1 MFDMIKFYNQKSNNY
16 QFSLC
21 EIRRQLLQMFA
32 TGDYYVCFC
41 DGKMFE
47 ASKKSN
53 DFVILTNLKS
63 GVYAEIQVDSLVRGI
78 RLGLFL
84 LQVVIFT
91 R

>member
-1 MFDMIKFYNQKSNNY
+1 M
-16 QFSLC
+16 L
-21 EIRRQLLQMFA
+21 A

-63 GVYAEIQVDSLVRGI
+63 GVYAEIPVDSLVRGI
-78 RLGLFL
+78 RLGLFSLKQKISRLFGGLFL

>member
-21 EIRRQLLQMFA
+21 ELRRQLLQMLA
-32 TGDYYVCFC
+32 NGDYYVCFC

-78 RLGLFL
+78 RLGLFSL
-84 LQVVIFT
+84 KQK
-91 R
+91 

>member
-1 MFDMIKFYNQKSNNY
+1 MFNMIKFYNQKSNNY

-21 EIRRQLLQMFA
+21 EIRRQLLQMLA

-47 ASKKSN
+47 ESKKSN

-63 GVYAEIQVDSLVRGI
+63 GVYAEIPVDSLVRGI
-78 RLGLFL
+78 RLGLFSL
-84 LQVVIFT
+84 KQK
-91 R
+91 

>member
-16 QFSLC
+16 QFPLC
-21 EIRRQLLQMFA
+21 EIRRQLLQMLA

-53 DFVILTNLKS
+53 VFVILTNLKS
-63 GVYAEIQVDSLVRGI
+63 GVYAEIPVDSLVRGI
-78 RLGLFL
+78 RLGLFSL
-84 LQVVIFT
+84 KQK
-91 R
+91 

>member
-1 MFDMIKFYNQKSNNY
+1 MFDLIKFYNQKSNNY

-63 GVYAEIQVDSLVRGI
+63 GVFAEIPVDSSVRGI
-78 RLGLFL
+78 RLGLFSL
-84 LQVVIFT
+84 KQK
-91 R
+91 

>member
-1 MFDMIKFYNQKSNNY
+1 
-16 QFSLC
+16 
-21 EIRRQLLQMFA
+21 MFA
-32 TGDYYVCFC
+32 TGDYYVYFC

-78 RLGLFL
+78 RLGLFSL
-84 LQVVIFT
+84 KQK
-91 R
+91 

>member
-1 MFDMIKFYNQKSNNY
+1 M
-16 QFSLC
+16 L
-21 EIRRQLLQMFA
+21 A

-63 GVYAEIQVDSLVRGI
+63 GVYAEHFYKAVLPLLHAAGI
-78 RLGLFL
+78 INKLFCKNFLSFVHHFLILFL
-84 LQVVIFT
+84 FVCYKQAYKPVSHE
-91 R
+91 

>member
-1 MFDMIKFYNQKSNNY
+1 M
-16 QFSLC
+16 L
-21 EIRRQLLQMFA
+21 A

-47 ASKKSN
+47 ESKKSN

-78 RLGLFL
+78 RLGLFSL
-84 LQVVIFT
+84 KQK
-91 R
+91 